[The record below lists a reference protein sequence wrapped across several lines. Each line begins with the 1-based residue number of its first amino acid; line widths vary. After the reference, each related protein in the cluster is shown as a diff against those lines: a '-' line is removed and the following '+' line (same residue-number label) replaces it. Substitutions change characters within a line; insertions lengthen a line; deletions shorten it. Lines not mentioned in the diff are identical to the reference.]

1 MDRTT
6 RALSALREAG
16 VDVRPRRSDG
26 LVEDARGEVDVWLPR
41 DAARRADQVLA
52 ACGFNHFAAPGH
64 ARHRFYLAWDDQA
77 WVKLDAKLEPLE
89 RSGRWRTRLARRA
102 PAGLRRLGPI
112 VAFLGPDGAGKS
124 TVIAGLEQSLPVAT
138 SVVYLGVTSRT
149 SKGPATRARHPGR
162 ARSRWRVVRESLFV
176 VRKMLRYLPRLF
188 RAHVDAWRGR
198 IVLCDRHPMEALVLD
213 ARDTRFARALELFLI
228 GRCLPWPDRVV
239 LLEAATPTIV
249 ARKPE
254 RDAAWLE
261 AFRQACRTEL
271 VPRGAVAVSTDGD
284 VEQSTRAASRVVW
297 DALAER
303 RRW

>member
-1 MDRTT
+1 MDVR
-6 RALSALREAG
+6 LRR
-16 VDVRPRRSDG
+16 VDV
-26 LVEDARGEVDVWLPR
+26 LVDDPRGEVDVWLPR

-52 ACGFNHFAAPGH
+52 ACGFNRFAAPGH
-64 ARHRFYLAWDDQA
+64 APHRFYLAWDDQG

-102 PAGLRRLGPI
+102 PAGLRRLSPI

-124 TVIAGLEQSLPVAT
+124 TVIARLEESLPVAT
-138 SVVYLGVTSRT
+138 SVVYLGVAPRR
-149 SKGPATRARHPGR
+149 SKAPATQTRRPERAP
-162 ARSRWRVVRESLFV
+162 SRWRTVRESLFV

-188 RAHVDAWRGR
+188 RAHLHAWRGR
-198 IVLCDRHPMEALVLD
+198 IVLCDRHPVEALVLD
-213 ARDTRFARALELFLI
+213 TRDTRFARALELFLI

-261 AFRQACRTEL
+261 RFRQACRNEL

-297 DALAER
+297 EALRER